1 MGVTLRDILLFPVHV
16 LVFLWRVLWSRTT
29 PLRVRLLLVAY
40 VAYLLFPFDIIPD
53 FLVVAGQLDDLLGFR
68 MLLQVIVNKDDG
80 ASDALW
86 PGKPAAFAW
95 LKRGLGLS
103 VGWLPFMRSS
113 RGVVQKRTR

>member
-1 MGVTLRDILLFPVHV
+1 MKPRDIILLPVHL

-29 PLRVRLLLVAY
+29 PLRVRVLLVGYA
-40 VAYLLFPFDIIPD
+40 VYLLFPFDIIPD
-53 FLVVAGQLDDLLGFR
+53 FIVVAGQLDDLLGVLL
-68 MLLQVIVNKDDG
+68 LLQVIVNKDEG

-95 LKRGLGLS
+95 LRRGLGLS

-113 RGVVQKRTR
+113 RGIGQNRTR